1 MILTDAQVQPGF
13 LVLEHTSGVSPVIVF
28 GGIKANI
35 LMPVMLHI
43 DYKMIE
49 DIIPSALTLLPSNF
63 TIGTKSF
70 TTFLV
75 LPT

>member
-1 MILTDAQVQPGF
+1 MLIDAHVQPGF
-13 LVLEHTSGVSPVIVF
+13 LLSEHTSGVSPVIVF
-28 GGIKANI
+28 LGIKANI